1 MNNKNLRDILNI
13 LGIRNLKDLQKKDLD
28 VWHQKRFIEI
38 QRSSIE
44 KESISKQLIELN
56 NAKEI
61 IEKYDFDTLRK
72 EFFREEDKEIL
83 KTKLVNK
90 KKKFIKDFL
99 LKKKKKEL
107 ILFFLIL
114 TFTPITYLYNDLKF
128 SKYFPG
134 EDLID
139 NINGFKTYPKK
150 IKITC
155 MKCLEPEYPKELI
168 KKKKVGEVTI
178 QVTILKN
185 GNTKD
190 PILIKSSGYSSFDNA
205 AINAASNSLFFPI
218 VEKSTLKIIYSFK
231 INE

>member
-128 SKYFPG
+128 SKYSGSFFLDDIRRTISSLMPL
-134 EDLID
+134 DIFSLSIS
-139 NINGFKTYPKK
+139 
-150 IKITC
+150 
-155 MKCLEPEYPKELI
+155 
-168 KKKKVGEVTI
+168 VTKPY
-178 QVTILKN
+178 L
-185 GNTKD
+185 
-190 PILIKSSGYSSFDNA
+190 
-205 AINAASNSLFFPI
+205 
-218 VEKSTLKIIYSFK
+218 
-231 INE
+231 